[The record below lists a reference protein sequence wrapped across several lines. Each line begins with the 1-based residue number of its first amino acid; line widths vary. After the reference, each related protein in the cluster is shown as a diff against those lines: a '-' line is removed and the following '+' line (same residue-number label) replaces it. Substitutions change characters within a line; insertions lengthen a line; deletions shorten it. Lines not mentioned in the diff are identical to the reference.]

1 MRTADRIYL
10 NISRLLPSGYLNHI
24 RMQLSYAGIEDQDEN
39 LYIGMSMLLAIMCP
53 IISIVLGPALGDG
66 IVWWYILLGLTGG
79 ILVEV
84 VFYLLIYFQ
93 ATDRAR
99 RAEDALPDALHLIA
113 ANMRAGMTPF
123 SALKTAQRKELGPL
137 AIEITRATQR
147 AFGTESFSA
156 VLLRV
161 RERLNSETVD
171 RTLRLFAASLAS
183 GGHSA
188 MLLEELARDII
199 ETRQLKKEFM
209 AATKTYSLFIF
220 FTVVIGAPFLLN
232 ISIQFVRMISAISAK
247 TKLGSSAALGSSFF
261 SGELPVTVD
270 FLFWLAISMLIIT
283 SILASMLMS
292 VIKEGR
298 IKDGFRTAPLIAAAA
313 ITVFFIAG
321 NLMQSFF

>member
-10 NISRLLPSGYLNHI
+10 NISRILPSVYRTHM
-24 RMQLSYAGIEDQDEN
+24 RTQLAYAGIEDQNEN
-39 LYIGMSMLLAIMCP
+39 LYIGMSTLLAIMCP
-53 IISIVLGPALGDG
+53 LLGIVIGPALGLG
-66 IVWWYILLGLTGG
+66 IVWWHICLGFGAG
-79 ILVEV
+79 FLVEII
-84 VFYLLIYFQ
+84 FYLLIYFQ
-93 ATDRAR
+93 AADRAR
-99 RAEDALPDALHLIA
+99 KAEEALPDALHLIA

-137 AIEITRATQR
+137 AAEIQRATQR
-147 AFGTESFSA
+147 AFGTESFST

-171 RTLRLFAASLAS
+171 RTLRLFAASLSS

-188 MLLEELARDII
+188 TLLEELARDIV
-199 ETRQLKKEFM
+199 ETRQLKKEFI

-261 SGELPVTVD
+261 SGQLPVGVD
-270 FLFWLAISMLIIT
+270 FLFWLSISMLIVT
-283 SILASMLMS
+283 SVLASTLMS

-298 IKDGFRTAPLIAAAA
+298 IKDGFRTAPLIAIAA
-313 ITVFFIAG
+313 IVVFFIAG
-321 NLMQSFF
+321 NIMSSFF